1 MTLGELISLYRPHLL
16 DETVGVQRSWEDT
29 FRYTLKFYPLDT
41 QLEKFDLDVLATK
54 MDASGIN
61 PQFVAGYVERWR
73 RLLDRVHELE
83 ASRHQ

>member
-1 MTLGELISLYRPHLL
+1 MTLGELISIYRPHLL

-41 QLEKFDLDVLATK
+41 LLEKFDLDVLATK

-61 PQFVAGYVERWR
+61 PQFVAGYVERGR

-83 ASRHQ
+83 ASRQP